1 MFPCP
6 LEHLSTR
13 TNYQFPDLIANG
25 LFFNKLHHP
34 PRPRLPLTAAQ
45 RFESAGH
52 IIAVEFVVLRKCVE
66 PETSSGV
73 TGAI

>member
-13 TNYQFPDLIANG
+13 TNYQFRDL
-25 LFFNKLHHP
+25 
-34 PRPRLPLTAAQ
+34 LTVCFSISCIMLLDHAAAQ